1 MEKKKIGPP
10 SKRLSPSLNRKLPPN
25 NWKEYVRLGY
35 FFLNGMTFSS
45 NWRTIFQCFLI
56 PSLDASK
63 MNEMRSGDIISNN
76 HNVLLLKGNRLCEC
90 VYYTNLLEEKN
101 DQHIC
106 NNVFCLRI
114 SKAKVMEWGL
124 MKEHLLHIGL
134 HFSCRHHLV
143 CLREQKQILN
153 KIIIFILKT

>member
-1 MEKKKIGPP
+1 MDKKIGPP

-76 HNVLLLKGNRLCEC
+76 HNVLLLNGNKL
-90 VYYTNLLEEKN
+90 VNVYTLYYTNLLEDKN

-106 NNVFCLRI
+106 NMYFAQEFRKQKWWSEVWWKNIYCILECILAVDTIYFI
-114 SKAKVMEWGL
+114 WG
-124 MKEHLLHIGL
+124 
-134 HFSCRHHLV
+134 
-143 CLREQKQILN
+143 N
-153 KIIIFILKT
+153 KSIFLIKS